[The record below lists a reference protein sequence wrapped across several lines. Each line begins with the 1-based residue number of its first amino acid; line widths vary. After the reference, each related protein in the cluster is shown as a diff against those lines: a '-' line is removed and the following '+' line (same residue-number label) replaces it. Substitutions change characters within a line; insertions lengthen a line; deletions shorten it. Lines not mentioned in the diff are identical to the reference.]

1 VLIRAW
7 EQQVLKVNPVTQ
19 SLRESVY
26 QEYLSQLGN
35 HEYRVFYVTFVDS
48 EPAQVLIQRLQAG
61 LPWEKVELDSPAN
74 PKLKVGPN
82 RTDWINLSAM
92 PAEFRGAVKLLK
104 PGQVYPTAIKNG
116 TGWHV
121 LGLGEIRPI
130 KPPALDQIKTDI
142 EKLAE
147 RKIVK
152 DKLMSITAP

>member
-1 VLIRAW
+1 
-7 EQQVLKVNPVTQ
+7 
-19 SLRESVY
+19 
-26 QEYLSQLGN
+26 
-35 HEYRVFYVTFVDS
+35 
-48 EPAQVLIQRLQAG
+48 
-61 LPWEKVELDSPAN
+61 
-74 PKLKVGPN
+74 
-82 RTDWINLSAM
+82 M
-92 PAEFRGAVKLLK
+92 PTEFRGAVKLLK
-104 PGQVYPTAIKNG
+104 PGQVYPTLIKNG